1 MDFCTNAWRRAVLAL
16 LALILMPAQVWAQ
29 AAQSFPNKPIHIIVP
44 FTAGGTTDML
54 ARSIGQKMT
63 ELWGQP
69 VLVESRP
76 GAAGWQGI
84 VAMSR
89 MPADGYTIGVTIS
102 NIIYAKSLYTKLP
115 FDMEKD
121 FAPVSMISRSPIV
134 LAVLPSFKTNTLKE
148 FVDLVRV
155 SPGKYSYASFGQGTS
170 SHIFG
175 ETLKLNAKLDLVHV
189 PYKGAASQ
197 VTDLLGGHVS
207 AAFLDTGTALPLLQ
221 AGKVK
226 LLAISGTKR
235 LANVP
240 DLPTFAEQ
248 GYKGFE
254 PVGFFQALAPAGTP
268 PDVLAKLAD
277 AVDKAVNSPELKAR
291 ILELG
296 QEPGGGK
303 PEELAA
309 AIRTDAAIFDE
320 AIKRSNIKIDQN

>member
-1 MDFCTNAWRRAVLAL
+1 MKLPTHAWRRAALAL
-16 LALILMPAQVWAQ
+16 LAAILLPAQVWAQ
-29 AAQSFPNKPIHIIVP
+29 AAQNFPNKPIHIIVP

-69 VLVESRP
+69 VIVESRP

-84 VAMSR
+84 VAMAR
-89 MPADGYTIGVTIS
+89 MPADGYTLGVTIS
-102 NIIYAKSLYTKLP
+102 NIIYAKSLYSKLP

-148 FVDLVRV
+148 FVDLVRAN
-155 SPGKYSYASFGQGTS
+155 PGKYSYASFGQGTS

-175 ETLKLNAKLDLVHV
+175 ETLKLNAKLDMVHV

-197 VTDLLGGHVS
+197 MTDLLGGHVS
-207 AAFLDTGTALPLLQ
+207 AAYLDTGTALPMLQ
-221 AGKVK
+221 AGKIK

-235 LANVP
+235 LANAP
-240 DLPTFAEQ
+240 ALPTFAEQ

-268 PDVLAKLAD
+268 QDVLNKLAD

-291 ILELG
+291 IIELG

-303 PEELAA
+303 PEDLAA
-309 AIRTDAAIFDE
+309 AIRADAAIFDE
-320 AIKRSNIKIDQN
+320 TIKRSNIKIDQN

>member
-1 MDFCTNAWRRAVLAL
+1 MDFITRAWRRTALAL
-16 LALILMPAQVWAQ
+16 LAVILAPAPIWAQ
-29 AAQSFPNKPIHIIVP
+29 SAQSFPNKPIHIIVP

-69 VLVESRP
+69 VVVESRP
-76 GAAGWQGI
+76 GAAGWLGI
-84 VAMSR
+84 GAMSR
-89 MPADGYTIGVTIS
+89 MPPDGYNIGVTIS

-134 LAVLPSFKTNTLKE
+134 LAVLPGFGANSLKE
-148 FVDLVRV
+148 FVDLVRAN
-155 SPGKYSYASFGQGTS
+155 PGKYSYASFGQGTT

-175 ETLKLNAKLDLVHV
+175 ETLKLNAKLDMVHI
-189 PYKGAASQ
+189 PYKGAAPQ
-197 VTDLLGGHVS
+197 VSDLLGGHVAS
-207 AAFLDTGTALPLLQ
+207 AFLDTGTALPLVQ
-221 AGKVK
+221 AGKIK
-226 LLAISGTKR
+226 MLAISGTRR

-240 DLPTFAEQ
+240 ALPTFLEQ

-268 PDVLAKLAD
+268 PDILNKLAD
-277 AVDKAVNSPELKAR
+277 AVEKAVNSPELKAR
-291 ILELG
+291 IIELG

-309 AIRTDAAIFDE
+309 AIRNDAAIFDE
-320 AIKRSNIKIDQN
+320 TIKRSNIKVDQN